1 MAMCEI
7 FQVLGALPPDQM
19 EMFYSNPRFKGLKV
33 NNHLISCLT
42 QVIDILQ
49 YYDAESKLVDE
60 N

>member
-1 MAMCEI
+1 MAICEI

-33 NNHLISCLT
+33 NN
-42 QVIDILQ
+42 Q
-49 YYDAESKLVDE
+49 YYDAESKLVDK